1 MLTTEPVALNVA
13 PQDEQEFI
21 DLKSYKGVGV
31 TLSNQSEGIWHNRKA
46 NRMNDLINTIVVC
59 LASWFWLWLLLGVA
73 GFLLMLPIARE
84 RRRRSLDGKYRARS
98 ESYAAFRKL
107 AESDPA
113 KWPAF
118 LHFLAVSFD
127 SEGKAWTM
135 RDSEQALQVIG
146 VSQEDTES
154 VLALH
159 READEEDYSVQ
170 HPEAQL
176 GALNAVGKR
185 ILGLLGKS
193 ALLLLLG
200 MSSLPQT
207 AKASDWSA
215 AEQLFEQALAAQAG
229 SDAAAALYAES
240 ALKFQATAESGE
252 RPGMAWYNAGNA
264 WFQTGALGRS
274 IAAYRQARH
283 FRPFD
288 SMLAENLGAARAL
301 ALNDVPEQS
310 AWWQQWP
317 TVWLKAALLVLTVI
331 FGICVL
337 MTLRYHKRIGYI
349 ACLAMLLLCCLSA
362 GLWLVSAQLSGR
374 QGVVIVDSVLARK
387 GPSYAYAAAF
397 YEPLHDGVEL
407 TVQETRKEWVLVSL
421 VDGRECWVPLSQ
433 VQLIY

>member
-1 MLTTEPVALNVA
+1 M
-13 PQDEQEFI
+13 F
-21 DLKSYKGVGV
+21 K
-31 TLSNQSEGIWHNRKA
+31 
-46 NRMNDLINTIVVC
+46 
-59 LASWFWLWLLLGVA
+59 
-73 GFLLMLPIARE
+73 
-84 RRRRSLDGKYRARS
+84 
-98 ESYAAFRKL
+98 
-107 AESDPA
+107 
-113 KWPAF
+113 
-118 LHFLAVSFD
+118 
-127 SEGKAWTM
+127 
-135 RDSEQALQVIG
+135 
-146 VSQEDTES
+146 
-154 VLALH
+154 
-159 READEEDYSVQ
+159 

-240 ALKFQATAESGE
+240 ALKFQAAAESGE
-252 RPGMAWYNAGNA
+252 RPGTAWYNAGNA

-337 MTLRYHKRIGYI
+337 MTLRYRKRIGYI
-349 ACLAMLLLCCLSA
+349 ACLADVAALLSERRALARVRATFWPSRRRHCRFR
-362 GLWLVSAQLSGR
+362 VSAQRS
-374 QGVVIVDSVLARK
+374 
-387 GPSYAYAAAF
+387 
-397 YEPLHDGVEL
+397 EL
-407 TVQETRKEWVLVSL
+407 CVCRGFLRAVA
-421 VDGRECWVPLSQ
+421 
-433 VQLIY
+433 